1 MKEKVSIII
10 PVYNTEKYLEECLD
24 SVLSQSYKNLEI
36 IIVNDG
42 STDGSPKILENY
54 KKRDSR
60 IVILHQKNQGLLHA
74 RKSGVLASTGTYIIM
89 LDSDDYMLED
99 EVWNAYQTIK
109 KYQADLVK
117 FRFQFIPEHR
127 NSSFMTESTDDL
139 IFSGNKKRE
148 WYHKFLTTDLL
159 NPVWNQIF
167 HRKLYDL
174 NSDIFEK
181 RTNLGED
188 VLQNL
193 FLYDQAEKIVFS
205 SFLGTAYRYNPNSI
219 TKKKSVEQFRNN
231 LMDLKTN
238 VYYTSFYIK
247 KWKLENIIG
256 DYSYRMLFKIAEQI
270 QNLFLYTK
278 ISKSDFLFLL
288 ETLFE
293 DEVFLNLLNHCKN
306 FSVKRVKDYYI
317 KLLIQKKY
325 VKIYRRKYI
334 VFVEQWIKRVCEF
347 L

>member
-60 IVILHQKNQGLLHA
+60 IVIIHQKNQGLLHA

-148 WYHKFLTTDLL
+148 WYH
-159 NPVWNQIF
+159 
-167 HRKLYDL
+167 
-174 NSDIFEK
+174 NSNK
-181 RTNLGED
+181 R
-188 VLQNL
+188 
-193 FLYDQAEKIVFS
+193 
-205 SFLGTAYRYNPNSI
+205 
-219 TKKKSVEQFRNN
+219 
-231 LMDLKTN
+231 
-238 VYYTSFYIK
+238 
-247 KWKLENIIG
+247 
-256 DYSYRMLFKIAEQI
+256 
-270 QNLFLYTK
+270 
-278 ISKSDFLFLL
+278 
-288 ETLFE
+288 
-293 DEVFLNLLNHCKN
+293 
-306 FSVKRVKDYYI
+306 
-317 KLLIQKKY
+317 
-325 VKIYRRKYI
+325 
-334 VFVEQWIKRVCEF
+334 
-347 L
+347 